1 MSKKYKTLSPFGD
14 WLIRIADEQGC
25 TISGLARKAGL
36 TPGTL
41 RYLVIEPNRKPSL
54 ETCLRL
60 SAITG
65 HAVEELLALAG
76 QTEHQAI
83 NPYHPDRI
91 KIMSIF
97 DHLPAEGRSALLRV
111 ATALADILEPQKGI
125 EA

>member
-1 MSKKYKTLSPFGD
+1 MPKKYKTLSPFGD
-14 WLIRIADEQGC
+14 WLVRLAEEQDA

-60 SAITG
+60 SAISG
-65 HAVEELLALAG
+65 RAVEELLALAG
-76 QTEHQAI
+76 QTEHQVI

-97 DHLPAEGRSALLRV
+97 DRLPAQGRNALLRV
-111 ATALADILEPQKGI
+111 ATAFIDIVETQK
-125 EA
+125 ETAA